1 MPPCLSKS
9 VMRDVYCIY
18 PQKYNAVPQ
27 YNQTIIAML
36 QKRPERSPFARTDMY
51 DIVSLLY
58 MSNELV
64 EKEIMKSE
72 GENALSYILS
82 HLDDQSMTVL
92 LGTYVKQFFKCTIFT
107 NDAFPLFPYNENC
120 LNGWFT
126 KNVSCF
132 NDAGD
137 QTNQEVEIFN
147 ASNKDKAKTCIAE
160 FVKSKKSKDKDNE
173 LYFHG
178 TDHSSA
184 QNILENGIKLG
195 KGREKGDLSHR
206 DGFYMAND
214 YEYSL
219 TQYSKKPKPA
229 LLIFCLRP
237 NNLNGFRELYL
248 CDNRN
253 EKVFV
258 SVTQYFRAGRKD
270 RKGSMSRDHLFS
282 DLERCDYIK
291 SPITSDGRSAGDPRE
306 DILQVCV
313 KKHKMAEAMSCSP
326 FLVGAVFI
334 KPDS

>member
-1 MPPCLSKS
+1 MSPCLSKS
-9 VMRDVYCIY
+9 ILRDVYTIY
-18 PQKYNAVPQ
+18 PQKNNAVPQ
-27 YNQTIIAML
+27 YNQTIISML
-36 QKRPERSPFARTDMY
+36 QNRPERSPFVRTDMY

-64 EKEIMKSE
+64 EKEILKSE
-72 GENALSYILS
+72 GENTLSVNLS
-82 HLDDQSMTVL
+82 HLDDQSITVL
-92 LGTYVKQFFKCTIFT
+92 LRTYVKKFFNCTIFT
-107 NDAFPLFPYNENC
+107 NNALPLFPYNENY

-126 KNVSCF
+126 QNFSRF

-137 QTNQEVEIFN
+137 QTNQEVKIFN
-147 ASNKDKAKTCIAE
+147 ASNKDEAIRGIIE
-160 FVKSKKSKDKDNE
+160 VEESKKNEDENTE

-184 QNILENGIKLG
+184 QKILKNGIELS

-237 NNLNGFRELYL
+237 NNLKGFQELYL

-253 EKVFV
+253 RRDFV
-258 SVTQYFRAGRKD
+258 TVTQFFKAGRKVSVS
-270 RKGSMSRDHLFS
+270 RKLFS
-282 DLERCDYIK
+282 ELERCDYIK
-291 SPITSDGRSAGDPRE
+291 VQ
-306 DILQVCV
+306 LQVMVVQQMTQGKIFCRFV
-313 KKHKMAEAMSCSP
+313 
-326 FLVGAVFI
+326 
-334 KPDS
+334 